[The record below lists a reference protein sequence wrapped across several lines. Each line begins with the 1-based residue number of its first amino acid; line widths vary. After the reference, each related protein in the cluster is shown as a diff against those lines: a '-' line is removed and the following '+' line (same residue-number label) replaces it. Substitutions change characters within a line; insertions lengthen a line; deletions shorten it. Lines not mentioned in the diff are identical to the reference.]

1 MSALWYFSIATSRD
15 KLCSNTFEHQSPPPA
30 SPSSPAG
37 SAAPR
42 LFGPDQREIHMHIDL
57 GAFELVAL
65 YLFAVLALAN
75 VATEI

>member
-1 MSALWYFSIATSRD
+1 
-15 KLCSNTFEHQSPPPA
+15 
-30 SPSSPAG
+30 
-37 SAAPR
+37 
-42 LFGPDQREIHMHIDL
+42 MHIDL